1 MPSVYPRSIALPFVA
16 SARIKPS
23 LNSCW
28 NDISWILLSLWNNLF
43 DAGAGWV
50 EAANGGQV
58 IDYQGLYFEGS
69 PNPDANLFYLQANGT
84 GEVNGPFIFELNLP

>member
-1 MPSVYPRSIALPFVA
+1 MA

-28 NDISWILLSLWNNLF
+28 NDISFILLSLWSNLF
-43 DAGAGWV
+43 DEWV
-50 EAANGGQV
+50 HGKLEVGRGLFSDSQDVGQV

-69 PNPDANLFYLQANGT
+69 PNPDAKLFYLQANGT
-84 GEVNGPFIFELNLP
+84 GEVNGPFIFELKLP